1 MVRKNPPEV
10 LGLGPLEAEVMGVL
24 WRRGP
29 SLAAEVRQALNRRR
43 EEQLAHTT
51 VVNVLTNLERKQ
63 VVDHVVEGKA
73 YRFAAS
79 LDEDALRSRQAKHQ
93 ARELFRLFDD
103 AAVSAIVG
111 EVRADLGL
119 VERFRQL
126 LDADDTPGATEDAAG
141 GA

>member
-1 MVRKNPPEV
+1 MVRKSPPEV
-10 LGLGPLEAEVMGVL
+10 LGLGPLEAEVMRVL

-29 SLAAEVRQALNRRR
+29 SLVTEVRQVLNRRR
-43 EEQLAHTT
+43 EDQLAHTT

-73 YRFAAS
+73 YRFAAT

-93 ARELFRLFDD
+93 AKELFRLFDD
-103 AAVSAIVG
+103 AAVTAIVG
-111 EVRADLGL
+111 EVRADRSL

-126 LDADDTPGATEDAAG
+126 LDIDDTLGAAQDGRA
-141 GA
+141 

>member
-1 MVRKNPPEV
+1 MLRKRSPEV

-29 SLAAEVRQALNRRR
+29 SLVAEVRQVLNARR

-51 VVNVLTNLERKQ
+51 VVNVLRNLERKQ
-63 VVDHVVEGKA
+63 VVDHVAEGKA
-73 YRFAAS
+73 YRFAAT
-79 LDEDALRSRQAKHQ
+79 LDEDALRSRQAKRQ
-93 ARELFRLFDD
+93 AKELFRQFDD

-111 EVRADLGL
+111 EVRADRGL
-119 VERFRQL
+119 VERFREL
-126 LDADDTPGATEDAAG
+126 LDADDTPRSTHDAAG

>member
-1 MVRKNPPEV
+1 M

-63 VVDHVVEGKA
+63 VVDHVAEGKA
-73 YRFAAS
+73 YRFSAT
-79 LDEDALRSRQAKHQ
+79 LDEDALRSRQAKRQ
-93 ARELFRLFDD
+93 TKELFRQFDD

-111 EVRADLGL
+111 EVRADRYL

-126 LDADDTPGATEDAAG
+126 LDADDTPGAAGDAAG

>member
-1 MVRKNPPEV
+1 MLRKRSPEV

-29 SLAAEVRQALNRRR
+29 SLVAEVRQVLNARR

-51 VVNVLTNLERKQ
+51 VVNVLRNLERKQ
-63 VVDHVVEGKA
+63 VVDHVAEGKA
-73 YRFAAS
+73 YRCAAT
-79 LDEDALRSRQAKHQ
+79 LDEDALRSRQAKRQ
-93 ARELFRLFDD
+93 AKELFRQFDD

-111 EVRADLGL
+111 EVRADRGL
-119 VERFRQL
+119 VERFREL
-126 LDADDTPGATEDAAG
+126 LDADDTSRATHDAAG

>member
-1 MVRKNPPEV
+1 MGRSCSQEV
-10 LGLGPLEAEVMGVL
+10 LGLGPLEPEVMGVL

-51 VVNVLTNLERKQ
+51 VVNVLANLERKH
-63 VVDHVVEGKA
+63 VVNHVVEGKA
-73 YRFAAS
+73 YRFTET
-79 LDEDALRSRQAKHQ
+79 LDQDGLRSRQAKRQ
-93 ARELFRLFDD
+93 ARELFRQFDD

-111 EVRADLGL
+111 EVRSDLGL

-126 LDADDTPGATEDAAG
+126 LDADDTPEATEDAAG